1 MTKTGEKSEA
11 NNDYSHYCISQR
23 DMQCPLF
30 LAVRREVMNL
40 IMNRKLAAKM
50 KESPYTYA
58 EIAKRAG
65 ITRDTIIRRL
75 DRGNWRRAEIENIGR
90 LLRLTKAELLELF
103 FPDYEPAE
111 A

>member
-1 MTKTGEKSEA
+1 M
-11 NNDYSHYCISQR
+11 
-23 DMQCPLF
+23 
-30 LAVRREVMNL
+30 